1 MPLGFS
7 PSMGEF
13 AMPDAIQ
20 RLKSYFKGVPEEQN
34 ISLQSSPDLNYAVER
49 FRMAY
54 QATRLLGSDE
64 IVLLRQVVRWSNMPD
79 IRIDR
84 PTHQSEQLDQWFSN
98 AGLLWST
105 SGYLSAKPYA
115 PDWLQAKTVGIDNL
129 PQKCFLDESFVG
141 EPYLQQNINFEKWLS
156 PAQKEAS
163 WRVLNTPEGST
174 CLVVLP
180 TGCGKSSCFWFLP
193 TFSPGLT
200 VVVVPTV
207 ALAIDQQQSA
217 VERFKKYPGVNPC
230 YFASDD
236 NPEVTIAKLKNKES
250 RLVFASPET
259 CVSGHLR
266 PVLNTFAQEGWFQN
280 LVVDEAHLIE
290 TWGAQFRVEFQVLA
304 AIRKKWLAN
313 SGNRLR
319 TFLFSATMSP
329 QCRKTL
335 GEMFSDNNNIQE
347 FACQRLRPEMSYY
360 SHYFQSGEKRWPYL
374 RETLW
379 HLPRPAILYL
389 TKPSDAKTMRD
400 KIRDEE
406 GFKRIGLFTGE
417 TKPSAKKTLLTDW
430 KENRIDLMVATSAFG
445 VGVDKAD
452 VRTVIH
458 ACYPEN
464 LDRYYQEVGRS
475 GRDGFS
481 SICIFIP
488 THADKKI
495 AKGLGTKMLKDENII
510 QQRWES
516 MYNNRKSINNEDFK
530 FKVPVSVKR
539 LELMGDRTFNQ
550 NIKWNKSLLLQL
562 YRAQLI
568 EFLDLELELAENPE
582 DAPEEWATIRVNFS
596 PGTPK
601 LSKKLE
607 TIREKELVSFN
618 LGFSQLE
625 ELFSASKCISRV
637 FQKLYHIPNK
647 QRVCGGCFFCREQ
660 ERDAGPCPP
669 LLIPER
675 TKSVSC
681 KSGTIVEGWPDPTQ
695 SSQQDDFLD
704 KIEECLSKHLL
715 KPLQLY
721 CPANDFEGIMGLL
734 TGLFRQYRHLYRID
748 PFSVD
753 TVLGEG
759 IYPSLFLHIGKFS
772 ESMLEKAKSSNPI
785 HCFCGILNPYEPN
798 GRHIKI
804 KYDCDLWPSPDAWL
818 GQLN

>member
-1 MPLGFS
+1 MPLGSS
-7 PSMGEF
+7 PSMGDF
-13 AMPDAIQ
+13 AMFDAIQ
-20 RLKSYFKGVPEEQN
+20 RLKTFIKEPPQEQN
-34 ISLQSSPDLNYAVER
+34 ISLPSSPELGYAVER

-54 QATRLLGSDE
+54 QTSGLLGPDE
-64 IVLLRQVVRWSNMPD
+64 IVLLRQAVRWSKMSD

-84 PTHQSEQLDQWFSN
+84 PTHQSEQLDQWCSN
-98 AGLLWST
+98 AGLSWSA
-105 SGYLSAKPYA
+105 SEYLSAKPYA
-115 PDWLQAKTVGIDNL
+115 PDWLQAKAIGIDDL
-129 PQKCFLDESFVG
+129 PQKRFLDESFVG
-141 EPYLQQNINFEKWLS
+141 EPYLQQNINFDKWLS
-156 PAQKEAS
+156 PAQKEAF
-163 WRVLNTPEGST
+163 WRVHNTPDGST

-180 TGCGKSSCFWFLP
+180 TGCGKSPCFWFLP
-193 TFSPGLT
+193 TFSYGLT
-200 VVVVPTV
+200 VVVVPTI
-207 ALAIDQQQSA
+207 ALAIDQQQST
-217 VERFKKYPGVNPC
+217 VERFRKFTGVDPC
-230 YFASDD
+230 YFVSDD
-236 NPEVTIAKLKNKES
+236 NPEITVAKLKNKES

-266 PVLNTFAQEGWFQN
+266 PVLDTFAQDGWLQN
-280 LVVDEAHLIE
+280 LVIDEAHLIE

-304 AIRKKWLAN
+304 ATRKKWLAN

-374 RETLW
+374 REALW

-389 TKPSDAKTMRD
+389 TKPIDAKTLCD

-417 TKPSAKKTLLTDW
+417 TKPNARKTLLTAW

-452 VRTVIH
+452 IRTVIH

-481 SICIFIP
+481 SICLFIP

-495 AKGLGTKMLKDENII
+495 AKGLGTKMLKDEKKI
-510 QQRWES
+510 QQRWEA
-516 MYNNRKSINNEDFK
+516 MYNNSKSINNEDFI

-539 LELMGDRTFNQ
+539 LELMGDRTYNQ

-568 EFLDLELELAENPE
+568 EFLDLDLEPTETPE
-582 DAPEEWATIRVNFS
+582 DTPEEWATIKVNFS

-607 TIREKELVSFN
+607 AARHKELLSFN

-625 ELFSASKCISRV
+625 ELFYASKCISRV
-637 FQKLYHIPNK
+637 FQKLYHIPSK
-647 QRVCGGCFFCREQ
+647 QRVCGGCPFCREQ
-660 ERDAGPCPP
+660 ERNTVPCPP

-675 TKSVSC
+675 TKPVSC

-695 SSQQDDFLD
+695 TSQQGVFLD
-704 KIEECLSKHLL
+704 KIEECLNKHML

-721 CPANDFEGIMGLL
+721 CPENDFEEIMRLL
-734 TGLFRQYRHLYRID
+734 TELFRQYYHLYRVD

-753 TVLGEG
+753 TVLREG
-759 IYPSLFLHIGKFS
+759 LYPSLFLHIGKFS

-785 HCFCGILNPYEPN
+785 HLFCGIQNPYDPN

-804 KYDCDLWPSPDAWL
+804 EYDCDLWPSPDAWL